1 MIITKGYIDEEK
13 AERLSEINLNIIVL
27 YTFSGLSE
35 RLENRDEKRQ
45 IETMETL
52 SKLKNIKLVNYYRP
66 VIEGL
71 NSNEETIKHVSSIVS
86 KYCKCSIVSGI

>member
-66 VIEGL
+66 VKE
-71 NSNEETIKHVSSIVS
+71 
-86 KYCKCSIVSGI
+86 